1 LAGVL
6 HGSARGS
13 ADFHLSGASSQ
24 MLRPH
29 YPERK
34 DMNAQ
39 ALAEKLNK
47 LGFTPVALSE
57 PSKKEDG
64 MIVFTKG
71 VHVQVPLFGD
81 EPNVVLESSK
91 GEFEFYDAQRNIKD
105 LVADLEAAL
114 KNEQAVIS
122 R

>member
-1 LAGVL
+1 
-6 HGSARGS
+6 
-13 ADFHLSGASSQ
+13 
-24 MLRPH
+24 
-29 YPERK
+29 
-34 DMNAQ
+34 MNAQ

-64 MIVFTKG
+64 MIVITKG
-71 VHVQVPLFGD
+71 VHVQVPLYGD

-91 GEFEFYDAQRNIKD
+91 GEFEFYDAHRNITD
-105 LVADLEAAL
+105 LIADIKAAL
-114 KNEQAVIS
+114 KNEQATIQ